1 MRAPIRRRKRSCNA
15 RKGGCAFGRRQR
27 CCRYRLRL
35 EPAPAGAAS
44 PLSLVPASSGDRLLR
59 SASGFIQVRQGLA
72 RLAGCRDHA
81 KAQATRRVGRS
92 WCCRRRHAMRQR
104 DVIADPVTR
113 RAIAAETAVTRDLDA
128 PCHETEARRATSVER
143 ATAVRLRQSTT
154 SRQALGAGQAAVMP
168 RIDGSRPAVPPAGSM
183 GTSRRC

>member
-1 MRAPIRRRKRSCNA
+1 
-15 RKGGCAFGRRQR
+15 
-27 CCRYRLRL
+27 
-35 EPAPAGAAS
+35 
-44 PLSLVPASSGDRLLR
+44 
-59 SASGFIQVRQGLA
+59 
-72 RLAGCRDHA
+72 
-81 KAQATRRVGRS
+81 
-92 WCCRRRHAMRQR
+92 MRQR